1 MKAFEERHQRLVSR
15 IGRQQPFEL
24 LGAHHHDGVLAADAD
39 TLRTVAAGASDDLA
53 EARLRILE
61 LPRGGARAEFAR
73 RLNTPAG
80 RPFPEIGRAQVC
92 TPVTNAHLVCRLLLA
107 K

>member
-73 RLNTPAG
+73 RLNTPASSEERSVG
-80 RPFPEIGRAQVC
+80 KEGASTCKSRWSPD
-92 TPVTNAHLVCRLLLA
+92 
-107 K
+107 